1 MCKRPQERGLSSSRS
16 LFLSVHLR
24 AAVGKR
30 EEEGGGEEGG
40 KTWKMSAVTHVTYFN
55 SNQIGKLDWRNEAG
69 NGGKAA
75 AASEEEWEKELG
87 GGRVALPHAPSISRA
102 QQ

>member
-1 MCKRPQERGLSSSRS
+1 
-16 LFLSVHLR
+16 
-24 AAVGKR
+24 
-30 EEEGGGEEGG
+30 
-40 KTWKMSAVTHVTYFN
+40 MSAVTHVTYFN

-75 AASEEEWEKELG
+75 AASEDEERMG

>member
-1 MCKRPQERGLSSSRS
+1 
-16 LFLSVHLR
+16 
-24 AAVGKR
+24 
-30 EEEGGGEEGG
+30 
-40 KTWKMSAVTHVTYFN
+40 MSAVTHVTYFN

-75 AASEEEWEKELG
+75 AASEEEERMG

>member
-1 MCKRPQERGLSSSRS
+1 MRS
-16 LFLSVHLR
+16 
-24 AAVGKR
+24 
-30 EEEGGGEEGG
+30 GGGEGGG

-75 AASEEEWEKELG
+75 AASEDEERMG
-87 GGRVALPHAPSISRA
+87 GGRVALPHAPSISRV